1 MLYHDLLKD
10 KLLDSL
16 KLNFSD
22 KISSDLIDKSEF
34 TIEIPNNKKFGDVST
49 NIAMVFSKKL
59 ETTPN
64 DLADKVINE
73 LRKNDVIEKI
83 EKVKPGFI
91 NIFFKINFWH
101 NQLKVLI
108 KNLDSYNYKIK
119 KKKICLEF
127 VSANP
132 TGLMHIGHARG
143 AVLGDTISSIL
154 KEVGHDVVSE
164 YYINDAGEQIKVL
177 CNTIN
182 YHLNYDNKSINDLK
196 NIYPGEY
203 LKEVSKK
210 ITNLGMKQLNNGNEV
225 VDLIL
230 RDIKNDLKEI
240 NVEHNNFVSEKKISD
255 QKTVSIL
262 QNKLEEKKLS
272 YYGYQD
278 KPKSIDDDNWIKKKT
293 TSLQIKKSW

>member
-16 KLNFSD
+16 RLNFSD

-108 KNLDSYNYKIK
+108 KNLDSYNY
-119 KKKICLEF
+119 
-127 VSANP
+127 
-132 TGLMHIGHARG
+132 
-143 AVLGDTISSIL
+143 
-154 KEVGHDVVSE
+154 
-164 YYINDAGEQIKVL
+164 
-177 CNTIN
+177 NTIRVVRSSRIQFLLVYAIGGN
-182 YHLNYDNKSINDLK
+182 YLNPYR
-196 NIYPGEY
+196 
-203 LKEVSKK
+203 
-210 ITNLGMKQLNNGNEV
+210 M
-225 VDLIL
+225 
-230 RDIKNDLKEI
+230 
-240 NVEHNNFVSEKKISD
+240 F
-255 QKTVSIL
+255 
-262 QNKLEEKKLS
+262 
-272 YYGYQD
+272 
-278 KPKSIDDDNWIKKKT
+278 
-293 TSLQIKKSW
+293 